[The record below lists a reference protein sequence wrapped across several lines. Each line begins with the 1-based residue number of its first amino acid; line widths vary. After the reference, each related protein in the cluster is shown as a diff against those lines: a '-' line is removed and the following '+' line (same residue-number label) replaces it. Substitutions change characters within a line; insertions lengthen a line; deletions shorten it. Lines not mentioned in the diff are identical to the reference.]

1 MVGRRSMSEL
11 KVLSGGAVQKG
22 LEDVAWVFQEQ
33 TGHEVMLT
41 FATAPVLRSTVEK
54 GEAPFDI
61 VIAPVPLAEN
71 FTQGGLVGAGTSAVI
86 GSVKA
91 GVVVRAGVHVPDIS
105 TGGALKKEI
114 LASQSLV
121 FNEGSSGIYVEE
133 MLEKLGVA
141 KEAKAK
147 TTRLPNAEAVMMHL
161 AHSKTAHEIGFGQIT
176 AIRLY
181 AGRGVKIVGPLPP
194 EIGNTTIYAAAVL
207 ARTRVPELAKE
218 FIRFLIAPSAQEILR
233 ATGVE

>member
-1 MVGRRSMSEL
+1 MSDL

-22 LEDVAWVFQEQ
+22 LEDVARAFEEEM
-33 TGHEVMLT
+33 GHLVTLT

-54 GEAPFDI
+54 GAAPFDI
-61 VIAPVPLAEN
+61 VIAPVRLAED
-71 FTQGGLVGAGTSAVI
+71 FAQRGLVGAGTSAVI

-91 GVVVRAGVHVPDIS
+91 GVVVRAGVPVPDIS
-105 TGGALKKEI
+105 TAGALKKEI
-114 LASQSLV
+114 LASHSLV

-133 MLEKLGVA
+133 MMEKLGVA

-161 AHSKTAHEIGFGQIT
+161 ARSKTANEIGFGQIT

-181 AGRGVKIVGPLPP
+181 AGRGVKLVGPLPP
-194 EIGNTTIYAAAVL
+194 EIGNTTIYAAAML
-207 ARTRVPELAKE
+207 ARTRVPELAKH
-218 FIRFLIAPSAQEILR
+218 FIRFLIAPPAREILR

>member
-1 MVGRRSMSEL
+1 MSRSPSNEL
-11 KVLSGGAVQKG
+11 QVLSGGAVQKG
-22 LEDVAWVFQEQ
+22 LENVARVFQEE
-33 TGHEVMLT
+33 TGHSLLLT

-71 FTQGGLVGAGTSAVI
+71 FEKRGLTLAGRTAVI

-91 GVVVRAGVHVPDIS
+91 GVVVREGVPEPDIS
-105 TGGALKKEI
+105 SAESLKKEI
-114 LASQSLV
+114 LACHLLV
-121 FNEGSSGIYVEE
+121 FNEGSSGIFVEE
-133 MLEKLGVA
+133 MLDRLGVA
-141 KEAKAK
+141 AEAKAK

-161 AHSKTAHEIGFGQIT
+161 ARSTTANEIGFGQVT

-181 AGRGVKIVGPLPP
+181 ADRGVKLVGPLPP
-194 EIGNTTIYAAAVL
+194 EIGNTTTYAASVL
-207 ARTRVPELAKE
+207 AGTRTPELAE
-218 FIRFLIAPSAQEILR
+218 QFIRFLVTPSAQEVLR